1 MFIVR
6 AAWSDAAGTCVV
18 VGSDPSLLNVLYF
31 YSKLECPPSTN
42 PTIML
47 LILTPAMGFDFV
59 ILVCTFLALS
69 TKHTARTDL
78 WKLLFTDGLVYFL
91 VTFSA
96 NCIPAV
102 SITSFLC
109 QGNDENTLFPVQV
122 LNVLNL
128 NSEFV
133 SSESAYSDCLMPA
146 LFQLSWTCKFCFAFQ
161 IHIVHPKVSNFF

>member
-6 AAWSDAAGTCVV
+6 AAWSDVAGTCVV

-31 YSKLECPPSTN
+31 YSKLECPPYPIN
-42 PTIML
+42 PIIIML
-47 LILTPAMGFDFV
+47 LILMPAMGFDFV

-102 SITSFLC
+102 SITSLLWE
-109 QGNDENTLFPVQV
+109 GNDENTLHYFYSSVQV

-133 SSESAYSDCLMPA
+133 SSESAYSDCLIPP
-146 LFQLSWTCKFCFAFQ
+146 LFQLS
-161 IHIVHPKVSNFF
+161 